1 MTSSIPTAFHGWVGH
16 SATTP
21 LTHTAFQPK
30 PFDPTDIEIKITH
43 CGICGSDIHTLR
55 SGWGPTNYPCVVG
68 HEIVGHVTRVGSGVA
83 SISSPSRHLKVG
95 DRVGIG
101 AQSDSC
107 RRPDCPEC
115 ASGLE
120 NHCQYQTGT
129 YGGRFRD
136 GSKSYGGYATHW
148 RGPAWFAFKLPDS
161 LPSAAAAPLL
171 CAGIT
176 VFSPLVKNGAGPG
189 KSVGIVGIGGLGHLG
204 LLFAKALGCDHIIA
218 ISRTSA
224 KKAEALGGLGADKF
238 IATDEDK
245 GWAKTHARSLDLII
259 STVSSSDMPIGN
271 YLRLMKVNG
280 QFIQVG
286 APEEPFPAFRVFPLI
301 SKGVKIGGSA
311 IGSPEEIRRMLQ
323 LAADKN
329 VLPWIQERPMEDV
342 NNALADMH
350 AGKARYRYV
359 LVNKPGSAVKL

>member
-1 MTSSIPTAFHGWVGH
+1 MTDSTFYGWVGH
-16 SATTP
+16 SATSP
-21 LTHTAFQPK
+21 LTHTTYRPK

-55 SGWGPTNYPCVVG
+55 SGWGPTDYPCVVG

-83 SISSPSRHLKVG
+83 TLSSPSRHLKVG

-107 RRPDCPEC
+107 RRPECPEC

-136 GSKSYGGYATHW
+136 GSKSYGG
-148 RGPAWFAFKLPDS
+148 

-189 KSVGIVGIGGLGHLG
+189 KSIGIIGIGGLGHLG
-204 LLFAKALGCDHIIA
+204 LLFAKALGCDHITA
-218 ISRTSA
+218 ISRTNA

-245 GWAKTHARSLDLII
+245 GWAKAHARSLDLII

-286 APEEPFPAFRVFPLI
+286 APEEPFPAFR
-301 SKGVKIGGSA
+301 
-311 IGSPEEIRRMLQ
+311 

-329 VLPWIQERPMEDV
+329 VIPWIQERPMEDV
-342 NNALADMH
+342 NNAVADMH

-359 LVNKPGSAVKL
+359 LVNKPESATKL

>member
-1 MTSSIPTAFHGWVGH
+1 MTDSTFYGWVGH
-16 SATTP
+16 SATSP
-21 LTHTAFQPK
+21 LIHTTYRPK

-43 CGICGSDIHTLR
+43 Y
-55 SGWGPTNYPCVVG
+55 YPYVVG

-83 SISSPSRHLKVG
+83 TLSSPSRHLKVG

-107 RRPDCPEC
+107 HRPECPEC
-115 ASGLE
+115 SSGLD

-136 GSKSYGGYATHW
+136 GSKSYGG
-148 RGPAWFAFKLPDS
+148 
-161 LPSAAAAPLL
+161 AAAAPLL

-189 KSVGIVGIGGLGHLG
+189 KSIGIIGIRGLGHLG
-204 LLFAKALGCDHIIA
+204 LLFAKALGCDHITA

-224 KKAEALGGLGADKF
+224 KKAETLGGLGATKF

-301 SKGVKIGGSA
+301 SKGVKIGGST
-311 IGSPEEIRRMLQ
+311 IGSPEEIRQML
-323 LAADKN
+323 
-329 VLPWIQERPMEDV
+329 
-342 NNALADMH
+342 
-350 AGKARYRYV
+350 
-359 LVNKPGSAVKL
+359 

>member
-1 MTSSIPTAFHGWVGH
+1 MANSTQKEFHGWVCH
-16 SATTP
+16 SKTSP
-21 LTHTAFQPK
+21 LTSTTFQPK
-30 PFDPTDIEIKITH
+30 LFDPTDIEIKVTH

-55 SGWGPTNYPCVVG
+55 SGWGPTDYPCVVG
-68 HEIVGHVTRVGSGVA
+68 HEIVGHITRVGSGV
-83 SISSPSRHLKVG
+83 SSLTSPSRHLKVG

-107 RRPDCPEC
+107 RHPHCPEC
-115 ASGLE
+115 AFGLE
-120 NHCQYQTGT
+120 NHCQKQTGT

-136 GSKSYGGYATHW
+136 GSKSYGGYASRW
-148 RGPAWFAFKLPDS
+148 RGPAWFAFKIPDN

-176 VFSPLVKNGAGPG
+176 VYSPLVKNGAGPG
-189 KSVGIVGIGGLGHLG
+189 KSVGVIGIGGLGHLG
-204 LLFAKALGCDHIIA
+204 LLFARALDCDQITA

-224 KKAEALGGLGADKF
+224 KKDEALGGLGADKF

-245 GWAKTHARSLDLII
+245 GWAKTHAQSLDLII
-259 STVSSSDMPIGN
+259 STVSSSDIPIGN
-271 YLRLMKVNG
+271 YLRLLKVNG

-286 APEEPFPAFRVFPLI
+286 APEEPFPAFKVFPLI
-301 SKGVKIGGSA
+301 NKGVKIGGSA
-311 IGSPEEIRRMLQ
+311 IGSPEEIRQMLQ
-323 LAADKN
+323 LAAGKK
-329 VLPWIQERPMEDV
+329 VLPWVQERPMEDV

-359 LVNKPGSAVKL
+359 LVNKPETDAKL